1 VRKTWWEKGK
11 PASIEEWA
19 EGRPTKAKR
28 WDKDGKLISDDEFEA
43 DGSRK
48 VKH

>member
-1 VRKTWWEKGK
+1 VGERQAGQRRGLG
-11 PASIEEWA
+11 
-19 EGRPTKAKR
+19 GRPAHRAKR

-48 VKH
+48 IKP